1 MTKKY
6 DLVIVGAGP
15 SGAMAAKTAGENG
28 LKTAILERKTN
39 PANLT
44 RGCAMMFAVEYD
56 YFNAERVF
64 YNAKNNKMIFPVN
77 GFTVDYD
84 GPRRDFYTWRFYAPD
99 GKTRLEFGDYEAK
112 VKKGERLS
120 FVYDKSR
127 LINGLMKDAEKN
139 GVDVFTGLNVE
150 GVEKIRD
157 GIRVTGNGETFEG
170 AFVIGADGINSRVAR
185 LMGFNKDRKFYG
197 AFPKLTYY
205 VRGLKIPQS
214 EAMITACFSKTGS
227 VMPTSFFIVPSAYA
241 EDEYWISVSTPE
253 ELDYIAKESVYAEWF
268 TDATV
273 NRVMGYLFTFR
284 TPVSEP
290 YKDNALLVGDA
301 AWFAEAEIMGS
312 LMSGWKAAH
321 TVAVALRDNRLNRDG
336 VVNYVDWWKKS
347 FSEFDDYR
355 KFFLCVLFYGRLF
368 SAEEI
373 KYLYGLIQE
382 PLQTNINASRGVGLI
397 KKALEPMMPQIRKEM
412 PLAADK
418 LDLLDVDNFDR
429 LLSYLNIEAK
439 PG

>member
-15 SGAMAAKTAGENG
+15 SGAMAAKVAGEIG
-28 LKTAILERKTN
+28 LKAAILERKAD
-39 PANLT
+39 PAKIT

-56 YFNAERVF
+56 YFNAERVS
-64 YNAKNNKMIFPVN
+64 YNEKNKKMIFPVN

-99 GKTRLEFGDYEAK
+99 GKTRLEFGDYKAK
-112 VKKGERLS
+112 VKRGERLS

-127 LINGLMKDAEKN
+127 LISGLMKDAEKN
-139 GVDVFTGLNVE
+139 GVDVFCGVNVE

-157 GIRVTGNGETFEG
+157 GIRVNGNGETFEG
-170 AFVIGADGINSRVAR
+170 AFVIGADGINSRVAQ
-185 LMGFNKDRKFYG
+185 LMGFNKGRKLYG

-214 EAMITACFSKTGS
+214 EAMITACFSKAGS
-227 VMPTSFFIVPSAYA
+227 VIPTSFFIVPSAYA
-241 EDEYWISVSTPE
+241 DDEYWISVSTPE

-268 TDATV
+268 TDAKV
-273 NRVMGYLFTFR
+273 NRVLGYIFTFR

-290 YKDNALLVGDA
+290 YKDNVLLVGDA

-336 VVNYVDWWKKS
+336 VVNYIDWWKKS

-355 KFFLCVLFYGRLF
+355 KFFLCILFYGRLF

-382 PLQTNINASRGVGLI
+382 PLQTNINASRVVGLI

-412 PLAADK
+412 PSAADK
-418 LDLLDVDNFDR
+418 LDMLDVDNFDQ
-429 LLSYLNIEAK
+429 LLSYLKIEAK

>member
-15 SGAMAAKTAGENG
+15 SGAMAAKVAGDIG
-28 LKTAILERKTN
+28 LKAAILERKAN
-39 PANLT
+39 PAKIT

-56 YFNAERVF
+56 YFNAERVS
-64 YNAKNNKMIFPVN
+64 YNEKNKKMIFPVN
-77 GFTVDYD
+77 GFTVGYD

-112 VKKGERLS
+112 VKKGDRLS

-127 LINGLMKDAEKN
+127 LISGLMKDAEEN
-139 GVDVFTGLNVE
+139 GVDVFSGVNVE
-150 GVEKIRD
+150 GVERTAK
-157 GIRVTGNGETFEG
+157 GVRVTGNGETFEG
-170 AFVIGADGINSRVAR
+170 AFVIGADGINSRVAQ
-185 LMGFNKDRKFYG
+185 LMGFNKDRKLYG

-205 VRGLKIPQS
+205 VRGLKIPES
-214 EAMITACFSKTGS
+214 EAMITACFSKSGS

-241 EDEYWISVSTPE
+241 NDEYWISVSTPE

-268 TDATV
+268 TDAKV
-273 NRVMGYLFTFR
+273 NRVLGYIFTFR
-284 TPVSEP
+284 TPVTEP

-336 VVNYVDWWKKS
+336 IVNYIDWWKKS

-382 PLQTNINASRGVGLI
+382 PLQTNINASRVVGII

-412 PLAADK
+412 PSAADK
-418 LDLLDVDNFDR
+418 LDLLEVDNFDQ
-429 LLSYLNIEAK
+429 LLSYLKIEAK